1 MDGKKI
7 LLIDNDPDF
16 LQLVKLIFKK
26 AGAQVI
32 TAGDGLEGISKL
44 YNHEPDLVIL
54 DVMMPGGDGFTVC
67 ERIRQFSNTPLIMLT
82 VLDNEE
88 SILEGLDAGAD
99 DFLSKTVS
107 SDILLARARA
117 VLRRTNQEPERTDV
131 LKYDDGYLEIDSDRH
146 QVRVN
151 GKYIK
156 LTPVEFRL
164 LIYLT
169 SNAGRALSFEEILI
183 NVWGHE
189 YLGSDDYVHVYI
201 SHLRNKIEEDVKNP
215 KYILSI
221 HGVGYIFEKQDSTVS
236 SVEM

>member
-16 LQLVKLIFKK
+16 LQLIKLIFKK

-117 VLRRTNQEPERTDV
+117 VLRRTNQESERTDV
-131 LKYDDGYLEIDSDRH
+131 LKYNDGYLEIDSDRH
-146 QVRVN
+146 QVRVD

-164 LIYLT
+164 LTYLT

-215 KYILSI
+215 QYILSI
-221 HGVGYIFEKQDSTVS
+221 HGVGYIFEKQDSTIS
-236 SVEM
+236 SMKM

>member
-1 MDGKKI
+1 MEGKKI

-16 LQLVKLIFKK
+16 LQLVKLIFTK

-44 YNHEPDLVIL
+44 YNHDPDLVIL

-99 DFLSKTVS
+99 DFVSKSVS
-107 SDILLARARA
+107 SDILLARAKA
-117 VLRRTNQEPERTDV
+117 VLRRLNQEPEREDV
-131 LKYDDGYLEIDSDRH
+131 LRYYDGYLEIDSDRH
-146 QVRVN
+146 QVRVD

-164 LIYLT
+164 LTYLT

-201 SHLRNKIEEDVKNP
+201 SHLRNKIEQDAKNP
-215 KYILSI
+215 NYILSI
-221 HGVGYIFEKQDSTVS
+221 HGVGYIFEKQNSAIS
-236 SVEM
+236 SPEV